1 MLKRLIGEIQCFWL
15 FHINLIQLKLGKDI
29 FEKYYKNDNSAK

>member
-1 MLKRLIGEIQCFWL
+1 MLKRLIGEMQCFWL

-29 FEKYYKNDNSAK
+29 FEQYYPKGKE